1 MFVHRKTIFI
11 ATFSIYNPVKLKRV
25 GLASRVLFEKLEKN
39 THCFSFSVF
48 LDIQPRPQ
56 GVLTGEEVDRNLGV
70 AQPPKIFLTPKRDH
84 AEIYTPKRDDEHPD
98 PFPMRI
104 PPRV

>member
-1 MFVHRKTIFI
+1 MPFTCKKKK
-11 ATFSIYNPVKLKRV
+11 PVNLKRV

-56 GVLTGEEVDRNLGV
+56 GLLTGEEVETSRRVSKNSFNLYSGD
-70 AQPPKIFLTPKRDH
+70 PWET
-84 AEIYTPKRDDEHPD
+84 IYESC
-98 PFPMRI
+98 
-104 PPRV
+104 